1 VILDDKIFEKKCEF
15 ILELAKVSHETGI
28 QSRRL
33 EQYLKKVTLSF
44 GFEGDFLVTPSKIE
58 SHFSKPGEIF
68 QRSKTIHSR
77 AGDFSLRKI
86 DELDELVRTILS
98 GKMSLDKAHNKL
110 AKIRISADKAD
121 KAPSNMIT
129 SLGYFLSSAGF
140 AGFLRCSVFD
150 IVLSGL
156 LGIFV
161 FFLNKFMTRWFQRF
175 DVMGLFFPPFFVAII
190 LSLISLLH
198 ANIEFY
204 FVLLSATIYLIPGFS
219 ISIGLIEVFYG
230 YTLSGLENF
239 LNGLTRLL
247 ILFSGAFCGFFL
259 MKTHVFINISSSI
272 SAIWVWP
279 SAVVLAIGL
288 ALIFDTPRSIFFWV
302 ILGVL
307 ISVLG
312 ILLGTSIMGPNFGNL
327 LGSFFAIL
335 FGNIWSSKTKKPM
348 SLILLPTF
356 IFLVSGSIGFRG
368 LVLLSQNQF
377 SIGIQ
382 EVSHMFIVALSIGI
396 GMCLANG
403 VYRSNQEI

>member
-1 VILDDKIFEKKCEF
+1 MDDKVFEKKCEF
-15 ILELAKVSHETGI
+15 ILELAKVSHEVGI

-33 EQYLKKVTLSF
+33 EQYLKKVTHSF
-44 GFEGDFLVTPSKIE
+44 GFEGEFLVTPSKIE

-68 QRSKTIHSR
+68 QESKMIHSR

-86 DELDELVRTILS
+86 DQLDELVRTILS
-98 GKMSLDKAHNKL
+98 GKVSLSEAQNKLVKIRISLDKAP
-110 AKIRISADKAD
+110 D
-121 KAPSNMIT
+121 NMIT

-161 FFLNKFMTRWFQRF
+161 FFLNKFMTRWLQRF

-190 LSLISLLH
+190 LSLVSLFH
-198 ANIEFY
+198 SNIEFY
-204 FVLLSATIYLIPGFS
+204 FVVLSATIYLIPGFS

-239 LNGLTRLL
+239 LNGLSRLL

-272 SAIWVWP
+272 SDLWVWP

-288 ALIFDTPRSIFFWV
+288 SLIFDTPKSIFFWV

-307 ISVLG
+307 TSVLG
-312 ILLGTSIMGPNFGNL
+312 ILLGTSLMGPNFGNL

-382 EVSHMFIVALSIGI
+382 ELSHMFVVALSIGI

-403 VYRSNQEI
+403 IYRSNKEI

>member
-1 VILDDKIFEKKCEF
+1 MDDKIFEKKCEF